1 MLTFKYK
8 NVDSLPLGHT
18 SDKVTPGCIVL
29 EGGAFRGVYT
39 SGVLDRLMQADI
51 NMDCTIGV
59 SAGAMNGFNYVSGQI
74 GRSGRIN
81 LTYRHDPRYI
91 GYRALRDNHGITGF
105 DFLFNEIPNV
115 LPFDEETFN
124 STPRRFVVVATNCI
138 TGEPVYFEKGKC
150 ADIFK
155 AAQASASVPI
165 ASKMVYIDGSPYLDG
180 GCSMKIPVD
189 WAIEQGYEKIVVVRT
204 RERRYRKPPQ
214 RLDALYERLYDTYP
228 ILRENLEHETEIYN
242 ELCDHLDALEKQGR
256 IFVIAPTRPVRIL
269 RFEGDMEKL
278 GALYQSG
285 YCDAGGRMHAL
296 EEYLK

>member
-1 MLTFKYK
+1 MRIYK
-8 NVDSLPLGHT
+8 NVNALPLGEA
-18 SDKVTPGCIVL
+18 SDNVTPGCIVL

-39 SGVLDRLMQADI
+39 SGVLDRLMQSDI
-51 NMDCTIGV
+51 NMECTIGV
-59 SAGAMNGFNYVSGQI
+59 SAGAMNGFNYLSGQI

-81 LTYRHDPRYI
+81 LTYRHDSRYI
-91 GYRALRDNHGITGF
+91 GYRALRRNHGITGF

-124 STPRRFVVVATNCI
+124 KTPRRFVVVATNCV

-150 ADIFK
+150 TDIFK

-180 GCSMKIPVD
+180 GCSVKIPVD
-189 WAIEQGYEKIVVVRT
+189 WAIEQGYEKIIVVRT
-204 RERRYRKPPQ
+204 RDRRFRKHKQ
-214 RLDALYERLYDTYP
+214 RLDPIYERIYDTYP
-228 ILRENLEHETEIYN
+228 ILRRLLENEAEMYN
-242 ELCDHLDALEKQGR
+242 SLCDHIDALEKQGR
-256 IFVIAPTRPVRIL
+256 IFVIAPSRPVRIM

-278 GALYQSG
+278 GSLYQLG

-296 EEYLK
+296 ENYLK